1 MMMRKKKMTSQE
13 RSENYW
19 GWFFILPTMLGLI
32 ILNIIPIFYT
42 IFQSFF
48 KTGNFGKGN
57 TFVGLENY
65 QRLINDSQVWQAT
78 FNTFKYA
85 IIEVPFSIFIAL
97 VLAVLLN
104 RKIKGRSTYRVIY
117 FLPMV
122 AAPAAVSMVWKWL
135 YNGEYGL
142 LNHLITSVGLNKIN
156 WITDPEVAIF
166 SIAIVGI
173 WSSIGY
179 NMILF
184 LAGLQEV
191 PKDYY
196 EAATLDG
203 ASGTQQFFNI
213 TVPMISPMIFFV
225 LVTRIISALQVF
237 DSIFMIIETTNV
249 ALKKTQ
255 SLVYLFYKYSFI
267 ESNKGYGSAIVV
279 LLLLIIMGITVIQL
293 RAQKKW
299 VHYS

>member
-1 MMMRKKKMTSQE
+1 MHKKKMTAQE

-19 GWFFILPTMLGLI
+19 GWFFIFPTMLGLV

-42 IFQSFF
+42 IFQSFY

-57 TFVGLENY
+57 TFVGFENY

-78 FNTFKYA
+78 INTFKYA
-85 IIEVPFSIFIAL
+85 SIEVPFSILIAL

-104 RKIKGRSTYRVIY
+104 RKMKGRSIYRVIY

-122 AAPAAVSMVWKWL
+122 AAPAAVTMVWKWL

-142 LNHLITSVGLNKIN
+142 LNHLITSIGLNKIN
-156 WITDPEVAIF
+156 WVTDPKVAMI

-203 ASGTQQFFNI
+203 ASGIQQFTKI

-293 RAQKKW
+293 RIQKKW